1 MGGAVSALRILGDK
15 LGIAL
20 TQELELEANMPSK
33 L

>member
-1 MGGAVSALRILGDK
+1 MGGTVPALKILGDK
-15 LGIAL
+15 LGVDL